1 MKQIDQGITSREYR
15 RLVDLKRCPI
25 SRFYFRGGLQA
36 RALNRTPRVP
46 LPNQHIGSQPQ
57 PYQLTSPMGIVHL
70 AEARDEG
77 EVPIASDLQQ
87 RAHVV
92 QGALHV
98 VADAAD
104 GASRGEGDGK
114 DGLEPGDGVVALL
127 ASHLKEARRGRLG

>member
-1 MKQIDQGITSREYR
+1 M
-15 RLVDLKRCPI
+15 
-25 SRFYFRGGLQA
+25 GL
-36 RALNRTPRVP
+36 
-46 LPNQHIGSQPQ
+46 
-57 PYQLTSPMGIVHL
+57 VHL

-77 EVPIASDLQQ
+77 EVPIAPDLQQ

-104 GASRGEGDGK
+104 GARRGEGDGK

-127 ASHLKEARRGRLG
+127 ASHLKEARRGRLGKVRYSCLK